1 MKYRVIHIPT
11 LKNVIFSTKLEK
23 EFDSIEECN
32 ELIENGQSFDIF
44 HINVIMWSD
53 KLSGQYKMIHMT
65 TNIFTIV
72 EVEDV

>member
-1 MKYRVIHIPT
+1 MKYVVIHIPT
-11 LKNVIFSTKLEK
+11 LKHVIFSTRLER

-53 KLSGQYKMIHMT
+53 KLSGQYKMAHMT
-65 TNIFTIV
+65 TGIFTVI
-72 EVEDV
+72 EVADV